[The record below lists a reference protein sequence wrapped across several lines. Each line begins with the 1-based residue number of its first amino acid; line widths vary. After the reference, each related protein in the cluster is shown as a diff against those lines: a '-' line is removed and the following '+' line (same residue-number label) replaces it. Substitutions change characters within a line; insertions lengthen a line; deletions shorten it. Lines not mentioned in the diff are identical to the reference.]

1 MLKEMIVTIG
11 FLTTFLATPLAMASD
26 SAQKIPSNSMMA
38 SIPEKTS
45 MLDMSDDETQKLIQ
59 DAADF
64 VGKNFYISN
73 SFCLNSDLIN
83 TQTERLSDALYYEM
97 QQVSGKWSHVVHG
110 VFVEGGTI
118 LGQAM
123 CTGFVVRNARHRVLA
138 VGGISVGVL
147 GINDGNPLDATDPNE
162 VAIFYRSR
170 ADLQTALPQIN
181 GFARFYIKS
190 FIDPSSPETNPPPTY
205 IETQYDLG
213 RCGAGKSGKH
223 IDVKT
228 CPKQVKTL
236 PVK

>member
-1 MLKEMIVTIG
+1 MLKGMIVSCC
-11 FLTTFLATPLAMASD
+11 LLATSLTMAPAIANSHSPPITSPRT
-26 SAQKIPSNSMMA
+26 SAPTTLLNLSQ
-38 SIPEKTS
+38 
-45 MLDMSDDETQKLIQ
+45 DETQNLAR
-59 DAADF
+59 DAANF
-64 VGKNFYISN
+64 VNKRFVTDSWLGISER
-73 SFCLNSDLIN
+73 LNAPPEI
-83 TQTERLSDALYYEM
+83 LSDALAERM
-97 QQVSGKWSHVVHG
+97 IITGKWSRIVHG
-110 VFVEGGTI
+110 IFVESGII
-118 LGQAM
+118 LGQSSVTA
-123 CTGFVVRNARHRVLA
+123 FVVRDARQRVLA
-138 VGGISVGVL
+138 VGGISVGSI